1 MADAYI
7 SWDELDEPETSPQVT
22 AGAVPNNERLTKLLT
37 ERARLERE
45 LNRLLGREPPSED
58 EKRENARF
66 PMPIHT
72 AKSRMEDRRLALEE
86 QRARAAAKRALEN
99 ARLHAL
105 DEARRVDQ
113 KRLQERA
120 AIQRDMLQR
129 AEARRRQDS
138 LEAAE
143 RARRLAEGI
152 QERWATQRRA
162 ALRAREA
169 ARRAEWTLFD
179 QRSERHRE
187 LAAAVSH
194 ARRREERDVQAH
206 LDRRAE
212 NGRRRRLTGR
222 KD

>member
-7 SWDELDEPETSPQVT
+7 GWDELDEQEAS
-22 AGAVPNNERLTKLLT
+22 ANAVANNERLAKLLT

-45 LNRLLGREPPSED
+45 LNRLLGREPSSED

-72 AKSRMEDRRLALEE
+72 PESRMEDRRRALEE
-86 QRARAAAKRALEN
+86 QRARAAAKRALER
-99 ARLHAL
+99 AQLQAHE
-105 DEARRVDQ
+105 EARRADQ

-120 AIQRDMLQR
+120 AIQRDALQR
-129 AEARRRQDS
+129 AEGRRRQDS

-143 RARRLAEGI
+143 RARRLADGI
-152 QERWATQRRA
+152 HERWAAQRRA
-162 ALRAREA
+162 ALKAKED

-179 QRSERHRE
+179 HRSARFRE
-187 LAAAVSH
+187 LAAAKTD

-212 NGRRRRLTGR
+212 NGRRRHPTDS

>member
-7 SWDELDEPETSPQVT
+7 SWDELDEPEAS
-22 AGAVPNNERLTKLLT
+22 AGAVPNNERLAKLIA

-45 LNRLLGREPPSED
+45 LNRLLGREPSSED

-72 AKSRMEDRRLALEE
+72 AESRMEDRRLALEE
-86 QRARAAAKRALEN
+86 QRARAAAKRALERAQMQ
-99 ARLHAL
+99 AR
-105 DEARRVDQ
+105 DEARRIDQ
-113 KRLQERA
+113 KRQQERA
-120 AIQRDMLQR
+120 AIQRDALQR
-129 AEARRRQDS
+129 AEARRRRES

-143 RARRLAEGI
+143 RARRVAEGI
-152 QERWATQRRA
+152 QERWVTQRRA

-179 QRSERHRE
+179 QRCERFRT
-187 LAAAVSH
+187 LAAAVSD

-206 LDRRAE
+206 LDQRAE
-212 NGRRRRLTGR
+212 NGRRRRSTDSR
-222 KD
+222 VE